1 MKSRIS
7 IILALSL
14 LAMLPSVSNAQ
25 VKFFSN
31 FECGRLGKAELT
43 DSSNIFRPNLVY
55 NITSAKDPDNPVD
68 TLLEPSSR
76 WFYFLMTGVKGRTIT
91 LKFID
96 TEPWAPM
103 IKRWL
108 QSLLQRRNMTGIL
121 CGWHIMCLTQT
132 LIWMK

>member
-1 MKSRIS
+1 MKRIAS

-14 LAMLPSVSNAQ
+14 MVISSDLMGQ

-31 FECGRLGKAELT
+31 FECGRLGNAELT
-43 DSSNIFRPNLVY
+43 DSSNIYRPDLEY

-76 WFYFLMTGVKGRTIT
+76 WFYFLMTGVKGRTVT

-96 TEPWAPM
+96 TDPWAPM
-103 IKRWL
+103 YSYDNKE
-108 QSLLQRRNMTGIL
+108 
-121 CGWHIMCLTQT
+121 
-132 LIWMK
+132 WM